1 MQWNVISF
9 SENNCN
15 NYTVLNQQPCQIQ
28 HQEKIKCALNIKLD
42 EQKKLK
48 IDSEESH
55 FNIFEI
61 QGQNFKEEKVTHVK
75 VDYECIIT
83 WLNYRILLYK
93 SVKSVRLILNK
104 CKSLFLEA
112 QQKII
117 EQQYEYIR
125 FRGLLYKQNQLVE
138 IELSNS
144 ICIKQNDYNIFV
156 LVKKADDPT
165 KSTLE
170 LSCTEQFKKFVSTSS
185 STSEGTTDQKHL
197 FNIDEFTC
205 VKFYQDNAIL
215 LIFDGEIG
223 VKPIKP
229 FYSLFTQMQREMHVK
244 AQNKSFRSLVPF
256 QMSDEEQLLLK
267 DALDQKMVDLTS
279 PSDLI
284 QIDPVVAPLPPKQSN
299 IPLEDVN
306 EDAVDIT
313 LSLHDVTQDLVIE
326 SKQSQ
331 ETVNLS
337 ESKKKPKQKEK
348 KTFPP
353 ELPTSFVIKEP
364 ELIVFSPEQLS
375 ELDTTQNALFCV
387 QNTIQDN
394 ANILSLFTQQDE
406 ETVLAVV
413 NPILHG
419 PYINPLI
426 VFGIFHSVQ
435 ITNTKSVSSR
445 FKSKH
450 VQIQFALYSDLK
462 MKNMKP
468 SAKPKICEEMQ
479 LLKAIEISMASINR
493 MQLFVTQATV
503 QKHFKLIEKVHG
515 WEHVHKWSDLN
526 FNYKVWSL
534 EDLAGFI
541 FLDQE

>member
-9 SENNCN
+9 SEKDCN

-28 HQEKIKCALNIKLD
+28 HQQKLKCVLNIKFD
-42 EQKKLK
+42 EQKKL
-48 IDSEESH
+48 IVASEESH

-83 WLNYRILLYK
+83 WLNYRILLCK
-93 SVKSVRLILNK
+93 SVKFVRLILNK

-125 FRGLLYKQNQLVE
+125 FRGLLYNQNQLVE

-144 ICIKQNDYNIFV
+144 VCIQQNDYNIFV
-156 LVKKADDPT
+156 LVKKAEDPT

-170 LSCTEQFKKFVSTSS
+170 LSCTEVFKKYIQQSS
-185 STSEGTTDQKHL
+185 QECEGTTDQKYL
-197 FNIDEFTC
+197 YNINEFVC
-205 VKFYQDNAIL
+205 VKFYQDKAIL

-223 VKPIKP
+223 VKQIKP
-229 FYSLFTQMQREMHVK
+229 FYSLFTQMQREMHAK
-244 AQNKSFRSLVPF
+244 ALNKYFRNLVPF
-256 QMSDEEQLLLK
+256 QMSDEEQLLL
-267 DALDQKMVDLTS
+267 DAFNQKMVLTS
-279 PSDLI
+279 PSDL
-284 QIDPVVAPLPPKQSN
+284 QIDPLIAPVPQQTV
-299 IPLEDVN
+299 PLEEEAVN
-306 EDAVDIT
+306 IEPVDIT
-313 LSLHDVTQDLVIE
+313 LSLNDTQDIQIE
-326 SKQSQ
+326 KQ
-331 ETVNLS
+331 ETVDLFEQKQEVDS
-337 ESKKKPKQKEK
+337 ISQKTRPKQK

-353 ELPTSFVIKEP
+353 ELPTSFVFREP
-364 ELIVFSPEQLS
+364 ELFVFSPELLN
-375 ELDTTQNALFCV
+375 ELELAQNAIVCV
-387 QNTIQDN
+387 QNQTQQN
-394 ANILSLFTQQDE
+394 ANILSLFVQQEE

-413 NPILHG
+413 NPIQG
-419 PYINPLI
+419 KYINPLI
-426 VFGIFHSVQ
+426 IFGIFHSVQ
-435 ITNTKSVSSR
+435 ISNTKSTLR

-450 VQIQFALYSDLK
+450 KQIQFAIYADLK

-479 LLKAIEISMASINR
+479 LLKAIEISMASINH

-503 QKHFKLIEKVHG
+503 QKHFKLIEKIHG
-515 WEHVHKWSDLN
+515 WEHVHKWADLD
-526 FNYKVWSL
+526 FNYKVWCL
-534 EDLAGFI
+534 EDLASFI